1 MRHNLPPDQ
10 KELYRRVD
18 EVLHYVWD
26 PIGVA
31 EVPQARDEY
40 YTYLPRVFSLLQS
53 RAPTSEIVDFL
64 VTTQSETMGSGE
76 SPGVRSHAEKI
87 AALLE
92 EWRDWIQQRG
102 PIV

>member
-1 MRHNLPPDQ
+1 MGHHLPPDQ

-31 EVPQARDEY
+31 GIPQGRDEY
-40 YTYLPRVFSLLQS
+40 YTYVPRVFSLVQS
-53 RAPTSEIVDFL
+53 RAPLSEIVDFL
-64 VTTQSETMGSGE
+64 VTTQTETMGLGE
-76 SPGVRSHAEKI
+76 PSGVRTHAEEV

-92 EWRDWIQQRG
+92 EWRDWIQQRR